1 MNINESFPSDTEREL
16 LDYNTDRPPLILPEY
31 GRSIQS
37 MVDHCMTLTDRD
49 ERNRCAHTIIHIMSN
64 MRSHSGDET
73 EFQKKLWNH
82 LAAMSCYELDIDYP
96 YEIEKLS
103 DLKSNRSRIAYPQKN
118 ISKRHYGAI
127 IEELV
132 KKISEIEDKGERE
145 ALIKMIANQMKRSL
159 GRWNKDVMTDEKV
172 FDDLARMT
180 DGAVSYLP
188 SEIKLLSDNEILTEV
203 QQMRPSKKKKK
214 K

>member
-1 MNINESFPSDTEREL
+1 M
-16 LDYNTDRPPLILPEY
+16 
-31 GRSIQS
+31 
-37 MVDHCMTLTDRD
+37 
-49 ERNRCAHTIIHIMSN
+49 
-64 MRSHSGDET
+64 
-73 EFQKKLWNH
+73 
-82 LAAMSCYELDIDYP
+82 
-96 YEIEKLS
+96 
-103 DLKSNRSRIAYPQKN
+103 KSNRSRISYPQKN

-127 IEELV
+127 LEELV
-132 KKISEIEDKGERE
+132 KKLSEIEDKSERE
-145 ALIKMIANQMKRSL
+145 ALIKMIGNQMKRSL

-188 SEIKLLSDNEILTEV
+188 SEIKLMSDNEILTEV